1 VRSRLTLVC
10 FGFLGSMTLFLTDV
24 SAQDPASAEKPYYY
38 KERAFAIPFKL
49 NPDRTQPRPIEIRL
63 FASESKGPWEQVSK
77 INVGREKL
85 TYRGDRD
92 GRFAFAVQVVRE
104 GDIFD
109 PPTQGLKPMM
119 YVVIDTQ
126 SPRAVMRSKL
136 ESDGSAGVEWDIV
149 DENLDPRSISLEYRW
164 PEQADWLPFDPK
176 AVYRARDTMSWDLK
190 PGQKIEV
197 RIKAKDLAGNEVK
210 TPGVFTPPQVNDNNK
225 FADAMKE
232 QGSPLTPSR
241 STLFYVNTE
250 AIKLNFDVQV
260 GPSGL
265 SSVDLYVLTD
275 REDWKPDEQASRKYK
290 PNEDGSKSGTQSL
303 TYNAKADGKYGFFIV
318 AKNRAGV
325 GGRPPKKGDLPR
337 VEVIRDT
344 VPPKLEIKDVRVRS
358 NGDRGA
364 IVDIEWA
371 ASDPNMAPQPI
382 DIEYSS
388 IDEKEPENWKLV
400 ADQLENNGKY
410 PWMVPPEV
418 YQFKLRITARDRAE
432 NVTTVTHDK
441 LVLVDLVPPSVDIKD
456 AVPTGTDG
464 QGGKRK
470 ER

>member
-1 VRSRLTLVC
+1 MRSQLTLVC
-10 FGFLGSMTLFLTDV
+10 FGLLGFLVFSFADL
-24 SAQDPASAEKPYYY
+24 AAKDPASSDRPYYEA
-38 KERAFAIPFKL
+38 KRAFTLPFEL
-49 NPDRTQPRPIEIRL
+49 IPDRSKARPVEIRL
-63 FASESKGPWEQVSK
+63 YASENNGPFDLVSK
-77 INVGREKL
+77 IRVGKEKL
-85 TYRGDRD
+85 TFRGDRD
-92 GRFAFAVQVVRE
+92 GRYAFAVQVVRE

-109 PPTQGLKPMM
+109 PPTRDLHPMM

-126 SPRAVMRSKL
+126 APRAMMRSRL

-149 DENLDPRSISLEYRW
+149 DENLDQRSISLEYRW

-176 AVYRARDTMSWDLK
+176 AIYRARDTMSWDLK

-210 TPGVFTPPQVNDNNK
+210 TPGVFTPPQINDNK
-225 FADAMKE
+225 FADTMKE
-232 QGSPLTPSR
+232 QGSPLNPSR
-241 STLFYVNTE
+241 STLFYVNTQ

-265 SSVDLYVLTD
+265 SSIDLFVLTD
-275 REDWKPDEQASRKYK
+275 RQDWKLDEKASWKFD
-290 PNEDGSKSGTQSL
+290 PAQEGGKSEIQSL
-303 TYNAKADGKYGFFIV
+303 TYNADADGKYGFYIV

-337 VEVIRDT
+337 IEVIRDT
-344 VPPKLEIKDVRVRS
+344 VKPDLKIKDVRVRS

-364 IVDIEWA
+364 IVDFEWEA
-371 ASDPNMAPQPI
+371 KDANMAPQPI
-382 DIEYSS
+382 DIEYLTT
-388 IDEKEPENWKLV
+388 DDREPENWKLV
-400 ADQLENNGKY
+400 ADQLENNGKHQ
-410 PWMVPPEV
+410 WLVPPEV
-418 YQFKLRITARDRAE
+418 YQFRVRITARDRAE

-456 AVPTGTDG
+456 AVPTKFDG
-464 QGGKRK
+464 QREKRK